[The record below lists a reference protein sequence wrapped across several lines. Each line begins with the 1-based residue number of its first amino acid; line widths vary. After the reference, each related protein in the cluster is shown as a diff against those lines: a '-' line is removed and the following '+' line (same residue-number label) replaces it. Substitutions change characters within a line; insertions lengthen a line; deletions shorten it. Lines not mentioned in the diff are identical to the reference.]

1 MERTLAVSIK
11 TPPVG
16 PLEERSGNASS
27 PSDEQMRE
35 EQDVRDNV
43 LQSLPHRGL
52 RRKGNVTGF
61 ELLGGGSWSYLNNY
75 LLLLYVDIDG
85 ESVVDELAT
94 VLPKGSTISVVGEY
108 LSLESSQQ
116 LQA

>member
-1 MERTLAVSIK
+1 M
-11 TPPVG
+11 
-16 PLEERSGNASS
+16 
-27 PSDEQMRE
+27 
-35 EQDVRDNV
+35 
-43 LQSLPHRGL
+43 
-52 RRKGNVTGF
+52 TGF